1 MIIVDWRRLAR
12 QQSWRIEMSVSD
24 RDLKEDVMEALD
36 FEPSIDA
43 NDIGVAVE
51 RGIVTLSGHVAT
63 YSQRVA
69 AERVVTHVKG
79 VRGIAEQ
86 IEVRPIGTHQTAD
99 DEIARRAA
107 DLLMWNTSVP
117 KDSVKVKVDEG
128 FVTLLG
134 TVEWNYQRNA
144 AKTAVSGMM
153 GVKSV
158 YNKIEIRQKATP
170 SDVRQRIES
179 ALKRD
184 AELDAAAI
192 QVQVLNGVV
201 TLDGK
206 IDSWAD
212 RLIAE
217 RAAWAAPGVTRVND
231 NLHIA

>member
-1 MIIVDWRRLAR
+1 MN
-12 QQSWRIEMSVSD
+12 VSD
-24 RDLKEDVMEALD
+24 KDLRDDVMDALD

-51 RGIVTLSGHVAT
+51 RGIVTLSGHVTT
-63 YSQRVA
+63 YSQRIA
-69 AERVVTHVKG
+69 AERVATHVKG

-107 DLLMWNTSVP
+107 DLLMWSTSVP
-117 KDSVKVKVDEG
+117 KDSVKVKVDDG
-128 FVTLLG
+128 FITLLG

-144 AKTAVSGMM
+144 AQSAISGMA

-158 YNKIEIRQKATP
+158 FNKIEIRQKATP
-170 SDVRQRIES
+170 ADIRQRIES

-192 QVQVLNGVV
+192 QVQVANGVV
-201 TLDGK
+201 TLDGR
-206 IDSWAD
+206 IDSWGD

-231 NLHIA
+231 HLHIQ